1 MNLPDNFFQSY
12 VIMNNP
18 RTKRA
23 LLAGHAI
30 VHPVTLPHVTFLVF
44 IVLFFGLDIATML
57 KLKSKYTSFVNIY
70 SSLPLMLLL
79 IARACLQTRLFYL
92 FQQ

>member
-23 LLAGHAI
+23 LLPGHAI

-57 KLKSKYTSFVNIY
+57 KLKSRNTSFVNTY

-79 IARACLQTRLFYL
+79 IARACL
-92 FQQ
+92 